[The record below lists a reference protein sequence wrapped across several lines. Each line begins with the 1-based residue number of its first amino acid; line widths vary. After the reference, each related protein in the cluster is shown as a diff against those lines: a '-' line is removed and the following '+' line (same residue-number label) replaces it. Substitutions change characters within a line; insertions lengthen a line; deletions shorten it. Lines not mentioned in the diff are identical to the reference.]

1 MNVEDWRHVRPA
13 ELAPCYVDE
22 IRRWREGLA
31 WDFAASIDQIEQGR
45 RDGRVGGYVARDATG
60 VIQGWTYFVVNQR
73 TLQIGAMAAQTVEQ
87 LRALLDR
94 VLRSPEADAAQDI
107 TCFVYPRTAG
117 LSSALERR
125 RFSVV
130 DFCYMTADAA
140 LLARQAGRAGSG
152 ELELRPWSLT
162 PGPAAVRL
170 LARAYAGEPV
180 ARWFA
185 PHGRLD
191 EWAHYVGQLLHTTAC
206 GTFLPEASFA
216 LNGDH
221 AEPVGLILTTQLSGA
236 MAHVAQVV
244 ADPDVRRQ
252 GIATRLVG
260 AAARA
265 ALGIGCEA
273 CSLLVAEDN
282 ASAKAL
288 YASLGFVER
297 GRFVSARRAPLRRVL
312 GGQGPLIRV
321 ASPRSKAS

>member
-1 MNVEDWRHVRPA
+1 MRPA
-13 ELAPCYVDE
+13 ELAPCYADE
-22 IRRWREGLA
+22 VRRWREDLQ
-31 WDFAASIDQIEQGR
+31 WDFASSIDQIEAGR
-45 RDGRVGGYVARDATG
+45 RDGRVGGYVARDASG
-60 VIQGWTYFVVNQR
+60 AIQGWTYFVVNQR
-73 TLQIGAMAAQTVEQ
+73 TLQIGAITAQTVEQ

-94 VLRSPEADAAQDI
+94 VLRSPEADAAQDL

-125 RFSVV
+125 RFTLL

-140 LLARQAGRAGSG
+140 ALARRAGSG
-152 ELELRPWSLT
+152 DASDSELRPWSLT

-170 LARAYAGEPV
+170 MARAYAGEPV

-216 LNGDH
+216 LDGD
-221 AEPVGLILTTQLSGA
+221 AGEPAGLVLTTQLSGT

-244 ADPDVRRQ
+244 SDPEVRRR
-252 GIATRLVG
+252 GIATRLVA

-265 ALGIGCEA
+265 VLGIGCEA
-273 CSLLVAEDN
+273 CSLLVADDN
-282 ASAKAL
+282 APAKAL

-312 GGQGPLIRV
+312 GGHAALLRG
-321 ASPRSKAS
+321 AATPRSKAS